1 MKQYQIEINGQIIDA
16 SEYQNAIY
24 DKIEYDTCNI
34 IVNAAAGAAKTT
46 TMVNA
51 LRLPIFGDGKKKV
64 LFIAFNKSIVEAIEA
79 KVKDRENITIRTFH
93 SLGYQM
99 IRNCFPDKK
108 IQINENKYL
117 IYINTNY
124 AKFINPQK
132 LTNRSKKLIFKKNIE
147 KLVDYCRY
155 YVAVTNADYKKI
167 AEKYGIN
174 PLDNEF
180 EAVKEILKWGKE
192 NIDTIDYTDMIYL
205 PAALNLRSR
214 ALRYDYIFIDEAQDT
229 SIAEQMLVESTF
241 KRNTRFVCVC
251 DIHQQINVW
260 CGATENAIENFRNLN
275 KKRCEDLRLPI
286 SYRCPIL
293 VVRYAKQYSDNIEAA
308 PNAEKGVIREKV
320 SIYEPKN
327 GDMVLSRTTAPIVDL
342 YLKYLRVNKPCYI
355 KGSEGEKEM
364 LVGLIKSTKATILD
378 KKCNGKDGLFPRLYQ
393 QLFEIIKSNMNTYKI
408 DEEEAIRYSNVLQF
422 YDTIETISVLCEGMP
437 TVQDLIDK
445 IESVFV
451 ENNQK
456 GVELSTIH
464 KAKGLEA
471 DNVFI
476 IPSSLPDILGNK
488 SLPWEKET
496 ERNLKYVACTRAK
509 KSLNFLDNR
518 DLNLFKTASLK
529 EMKFF
534 LKIIKDR
541 IDFAE
546 EHDISSIDETDT
558 TTIKTLGNITTKQ
571 NTNNRGI
578 RKLSGFLKI

>member
-16 SEYQNAIY
+16 SGYQNAIY
-24 DKIEYDTCNI
+24 DKIEHDTCNI

-51 LRLPIFGDGKKKV
+51 LRLPMFGDGKKKV

-108 IQINENKYL
+108 IEIDENKYL

-132 LTNRSKKLIFKKNIE
+132 ITNRSKKLIYKKNIE

-155 YVAVTNADYKKI
+155 YVAVTNTDYKKI

-192 NIDTIDYTDMIYL
+192 NIDMIDYTDMIYL

-251 DIHQQINVW
+251 DTHQQINVW
-260 CGATENAIENFRNLN
+260 CGATENAIENFRKLN

-286 SYRCPIL
+286 SYRCPIS
-293 VVRYAKQYSDNIEAA
+293 VVRHAKQYSDNIEAA
-308 PNAEKGVIREKV
+308 PNAEKGIIREKV

-327 GDMVLSRTTAPIVDL
+327 GDMVLSRTTAPVVDL

-355 KGSEGEKEM
+355 KGAEGEKET

-378 KKCNGKDGLFPRLYQ
+378 KKCAGKDGLFPRLYQ

-408 DEEEAIRYSNVLQF
+408 DEEEAIRYSNALQF

-437 TVQDLIDK
+437 TVQDLINK

-451 ENNQK
+451 ENDQK

-471 DNVFI
+471 NNVFI
-476 IPSSLPDILGNK
+476 IPSSMPDILRDK
-488 SLPWEKET
+488 SLPWEIET

-509 KSLNFLDNR
+509 KSLNFLDDR

-558 TTIKTLGNITTKQ
+558 TTIKALGNTTAKQ

-578 RKLSGFLKI
+578 RKLSGFLKF

>member
-1 MKQYQIEINGQIIDA
+1 MRQYQIEINGQIINA

-51 LRLPIFGDGKKKV
+51 LRLPMFGDGKKKV

-79 KVKDRENITIRTFH
+79 KVKDRENIAIRTFH

-108 IQINENKYL
+108 IEIDENKYL

-132 LTNRSKKLIFKKNIE
+132 LTNRSKKLIYKKNIE

-155 YVAVTNADYKKI
+155 YAAVTNTDYKKI

-192 NIDTIDYTDMIYL
+192 NIDMIDYTDMIYL

-251 DIHQQINVW
+251 DTHQQINVW

-286 SYRCPIL
+286 SYRCPIS

-308 PNAEKGVIREKV
+308 PNAEQGIIRKEV

-355 KGSEGEKEM
+355 KGAEGEKEM
-364 LVGLIKSTKATILD
+364 LVGLIKNTKATILD
-378 KKCNGKDGLFPRLYQ
+378 KKCAGKDGLFPRLYQ
-393 QLFEIIKSNMNTYKI
+393 QLFELIKSNMNTYKI
-408 DEEEAIRYSNVLQF
+408 DEEEAIRYSNALQF
-422 YDTIETISVLCEGMP
+422 YDTIETISVLSEGMP

-451 ENNQK
+451 ENDQK

-476 IPSSLPDILGNK
+476 IPPSISDILKNK
-488 SLPWEKET
+488 SLPWEIET

-558 TTIKTLGNITTKQ
+558 TTIKILGNTTAKQ

-578 RKLSGFLKI
+578 RKLSGFLKF